1 MRLSQ
6 EGSDGLAYVTRM
18 GEWEMHTTVHS
29 EGVMEMSLL
38 RDCVCGWGEEN
49 IIKMDFK

>member
-1 MRLSQ
+1 MTRVSMRLRSR

-18 GEWEMHTTVHS
+18 GEWEMHTAVYS

-38 RDCVCGWGEEN
+38 
-49 IIKMDFK
+49 